1 MKNPQIPCRKQSL
14 QLQEFDG
21 ELVLYDLE
29 KMKVIYLSET
39 ATLIWQLCDGK
50 RTIGE
55 IVHLL
60 RDAYPDNGH
69 VIEADVESAMAHFT
83 ENRTLDW
90 T

>member
-1 MKNPQIPCRKQSL
+1 MKNTQIPHRKQSL

-60 RDAYPDNGH
+60 QDAYPDNGG
-69 VIEADVESAMAHFT
+69 VIETDVESAMAHFT

>member
-1 MKNPQIPCRKQSL
+1 MKNTQIPHRKQSL

-50 RTIGE
+50 RTIDE

-60 RDAYPDNGH
+60 QDAYPDNGG
-69 VIEADVESAMAHFT
+69 VIETDVESAMAHFT